1 MSPAWRST
9 INLAG
14 IEALVLAA
22 AEKAV
27 GTAAEH
33 VLGESTKVVPI
44 EEGTLSR
51 SGRTDTER
59 DGATVVAA
67 VSYDTPYAVAQ
78 HERLDFRHDEG
89 RQAKYLE
96 TPLLAE
102 ANTVRDIVAAEVRKV
117 IPR

>member
-67 VSYDTPYAVAQ
+67 VSYGTPYAVRQ
-78 HERLDFRHDEG
+78 HEDLSYRHDPG
-89 RQAKYLE
+89 RTAKYLE
-96 TPLLAE
+96 GPLRAE
-102 ANTVRDIVAAEVRKV
+102 AGTVAKIVAAGVGKALT
-117 IPR
+117 

>member
-27 GTAAEH
+27 GAAAEH

-51 SGRTDTER
+51 SGRTDVDTQ
-59 DGATVVAA
+59 GATVVAA
-67 VSYDTPYAVAQ
+67 VSYGTPYAVRQ
-78 HERLDFRHDEG
+78 HEDMSYRHDPG
-89 RQAKYLE
+89 RTAKYLE
-96 TPLLAE
+96 GPLMAE
-102 ANTVRDIVAAEVRKV
+102 AQTVAKIVGEHLGKAIR
-117 IPR
+117 